1 MDCNFF
7 IQSLLESSRI
17 LKNLKLYCLEYKFI
31 AKSSSRMFAS
41 NPCEN
46 SVEQNWNAFK
56 YAVTTGISQFI
67 PQKSSNPKN
76 KLPWI
81 NPEIKREMRKKDRLY
96 KKATYSKNQQHLKA
110 FKYQRNLVAKLI
122 KKSHNRYLNKVIGD
136 SLTDNPK
143 EFGPMLNIANLET
156 LEFLLSRK

>member
-1 MDCNFF
+1 MLRYLRD
-7 IQSLLESSRI
+7 LLQRKPWISGVCTFDGLSDHDIVHFEV
-17 LKNLKLYCLEYKFI
+17 NLKARRSSQCPQRVYVYKKPDFRGLNKFI
-31 AKSSSRMFAS
+31 AKSSSKFFAS

-96 KKATYSKNQQHLKA
+96 KKATHSKNQ
-110 FKYQRNLVAKLI
+110 
-122 KKSHNRYLNKVIGD
+122 
-136 SLTDNPK
+136 
-143 EFGPMLNIANLET
+143 
-156 LEFLLSRK
+156 